1 MPERARPSASPV
13 VLITGASSGIGA
25 ALARLLA
32 PRARV
37 LVLVARRAQRLH
49 ALAEEL
55 RASRP
60 ELVVDVRPCDLTDA
74 SATAALAHELLRE
87 HGGVDLLV
95 NNAGLGDIGLF
106 EVADLDKLIGMI
118 QVNVIA
124 PTVLTR
130 LLLPGMIQRGAGQVL
145 NISSGFG
152 LVWMPGA
159 AAYEGTKHH
168 VTAWTEALRT
178 ELTATG
184 VQVCQVCP
192 GPVRTEFEDV
202 AGNPTGQ
209 EVPGFL
215 ELSAEECARA
225 AVAALDRGQ
234 AMTVPGFWAWLGIS
248 AGRSSPRWLLRPIY
262 GLLGRLARRK
272 LPSVPA
278 ASSASS
284 PAG

>member
-1 MPERARPSASPV
+1 MVSSPSQPPSLV
-13 VLITGASSGIGA
+13 VLVTGASSGIGA

-32 PRARV
+32 PRARA
-37 LVLVARRAQRLH
+37 LVLVARREDRLQELAG
-49 ALAEEL
+49 ALRGQHPGLE
-55 RASRP
+55 
-60 ELVVDVRPCDLTDA
+60 VDVRPCDLADPQ
-74 SATAALAHELLRE
+74 ATAALARALVEA

-106 EVADLDKLIGMI
+106 EVADLDKLVGMI
-118 QVNVIA
+118 QVNVVA

-130 LLLPGMIQRGAGQVL
+130 LLLPGMIARGRGQVL

-168 VTAWTEALRT
+168 ITAWSEALRS
-178 ELTATG
+178 ELVGTG

-192 GPVRTEFEDV
+192 GPVRTEFEEV

-209 EVPGFL
+209 AVPPFV
-215 ELSAEECARA
+215 ELSAEDCARA

-234 AMTVPGFWAWLGIS
+234 ALAVPGFWAWLGIS
-248 AGRSSPRWLLRPIY
+248 AGRISPRWVLRPVF
-262 GLLGRLARRK
+262 GLLGRLARAR
-272 LPSVPA
+272 LPTAPRA
-278 ASSASS
+278 T
-284 PAG
+284 G